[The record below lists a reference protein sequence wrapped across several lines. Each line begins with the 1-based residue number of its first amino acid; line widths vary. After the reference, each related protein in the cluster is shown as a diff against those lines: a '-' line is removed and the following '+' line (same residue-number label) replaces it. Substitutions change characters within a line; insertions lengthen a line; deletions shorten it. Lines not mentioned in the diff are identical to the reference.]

1 MDGGTGIAA
10 AAIIVDR
17 AFSTKQLRSTE
28 HSALS
33 LSWAGIEV
41 N

>member
-10 AAIIVDR
+10 AAIVDR
-17 AFSTKQLRSTE
+17 TFSTKQLRSTE

-41 N
+41 D

>member
-1 MDGGTGIAA
+1 MGGGTGIAA
-10 AAIIVDR
+10 AAIVDR
-17 AFSTKQLRSTE
+17 EFSTKQLRSTE

-41 N
+41 D

>member
-10 AAIIVDR
+10 AIVDR